1 MSIGSDWYLILFLT
15 FLQSFLIF
23 HGLVCVAYHVYYFH
37 ILLLVSVFFVF
48 CILGMFWLLFC
59 FFKRWVIVCFIYDGV
74 AS

>member
-23 HGLVCVAYHVYYFH
+23 HGLVYVAYHVYYFH

-48 CILGMFWLLFC
+48 CIL
-59 FFKRWVIVCFIYDGV
+59 
-74 AS
+74 